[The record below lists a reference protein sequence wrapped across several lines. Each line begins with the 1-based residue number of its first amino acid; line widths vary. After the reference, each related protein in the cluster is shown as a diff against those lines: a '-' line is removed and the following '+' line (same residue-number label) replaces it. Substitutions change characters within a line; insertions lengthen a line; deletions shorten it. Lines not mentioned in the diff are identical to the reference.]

1 MKAVEDLTTEDF
13 IQSASV
19 NQELLLDRS
28 TLVKIEP
35 GQQRDQDHVALTFSV
50 GKDKLTVRH
59 SNAIITFPAN
69 STGLSDRGKELNSE
83 CRLHFIRDGFK
94 NASSVN

>member
-13 IQSASV
+13 IQSARV
-19 NQELLLDRS
+19 DQELLLDRS

-35 GQQRDQDHVALTFSV
+35 AGQREQDHVALTFTV

-59 SNAIITFPAN
+59 SNAIITYPAL
-69 STGLSDRGKELNSE
+69 LSPLAE
-83 CRLHFIRDGFK
+83 
-94 NASSVN
+94 SVDLEIT